1 MYNST
6 IPEVFESSSV
16 LSVHLLQS
24 FISVVVML
32 LLLLSGDVET
42 NPGPTT
48 SKCVI
53 LYIMCS
59 YRRLIALLTF
69 ITIKLKL
76 LLEE

>member
-32 LLLLSGDVET
+32 LLLLSGDVES

-53 LYIMCS
+53 LYIMFS
-59 YRRLIALLTF
+59 YRFIALLTF